1 MIAAAVGVAGAIAQQ
16 GAAEDAV
23 RARNR
28 AKLKNHERNNWDYL
42 SKVTLDNARWKN
54 DVSIADVKFD
64 QAYQNMVD
72 QWRQE
77 DAQLDKIFAKHDFRV
92 EKSIRKMYKNG
103 YAGTQTGNTAARLA
117 GKSARE
123 MGYEQAESLNELMFS
138 EEEIEIRKD
147 VHHREAE
154 YKQWE
159 VYDKIRFAPIHGHA
173 PPPPLLD
180 AMPSRAGMFLN
191 IIGSAFGA
199 ATRSDGPPPI
209 DNPNVQP
216 LAPNMYSGG
225 SSTFNP
231 NINWRN

>member
-23 RARNR
+23 RAGNR
-28 AKLKNHERNNWDYL
+28 AKLKNHERNNWNYL

-72 QWRQE
+72 PWSQE

-92 EKSIRKMYKNG
+92 EKSIRKMYKND

-138 EEEIEIRKD
+138 EEEVEIRKD

-199 ATRSDGPPPI
+199 ATGSDAAPSIQAKPGQYIGSTSSFLPPQGYQPI
-209 DNPNVQP
+209 
-216 LAPNMYSGG
+216 
-225 SSTFNP
+225 SSFP
-231 NINWRN
+231 